1 MCKKYKKENKMTENS
16 VIVLGLDLEEY
27 PDVIDVLNESN
38 DLDNALYERNIEVFG
53 LDDEYW
59 ALGIV
64 LSDNDEEYV
73 KEIDLKVLNNYKD
86 KVKPLIEMLK
96 EVDDELFTDLSFEDI
111 KLFHTQRVH

>member
-1 MCKKYKKENKMTENS
+1 MTENS

-27 PDVIDVLNESN
+27 PDVIDALNESN
-38 DLDNALYERNIEVFG
+38 DLDNALYDKKIEVFG
-53 LDDEYW
+53 LDGNYW
-59 ALGIV
+59 ALGLV

-86 KVKPLIEMLK
+86 KVKPLIGILK
-96 EVDDELFTDLSFEDI
+96 EVGDELFADLSFEDI